1 MASVSSKDEADM
13 RARTGRELR
22 RKSQKTIFDAR
33 QRLTSSSGT
42 RASFD
47 FELLDEHAGSRLSG
61 VLAMPVLLIILGLF
75 SSLWVPPAAA
85 AVWVVLALTSNSM
98 VILVCRRFKQTATAE
113 KFNAGQWTAS
123 FVAVETVFGIC
134 WSLLSL
140 FSLVAR
146 SENLS
151 VAMFAMVLVGIAGN
165 AVSTRTLPP
174 ATLVSTLPASL
185 TVSANL
191 VFTGGQSLVASRGQ
205 LDASVSYNINARFSV
220 SLDAYNLTDAQRIQY
235 QTTKYIP
242 READYDGRTFTLSLH
257 GTF

>member
-47 FELLDEHAGSRLSG
+47 FELLDEYAGSRLSG

-174 ATLVSTLPASL
+174 SHKMLGSMLGEILRKIGVEHFEQPPRLE
-185 TVSANL
+185 
-191 VFTGGQSLVASRGQ
+191 
-205 LDASVSYNINARFSV
+205 
-220 SLDAYNLTDAQRIQY
+220 DAQWVGYRLAEILPLSRDQKLHLLQERDPWAVLEQIQ
-235 QTTKYIP
+235 QAVLDLPEST
-242 READYDGRTFTLSLH
+242 
-257 GTF
+257 